1 MFCSLHPFTIYTQ
14 NRPEETK
21 TTETRRKEAER
32 AHVRPSEAWTRA
44 GAWSYLRRW
53 HMGNGSGRSSLCC
66 SSPRWRLPPGSGNIS
81 ERKGEVRRVSTPDSA
96 LSLQAVPRPHWSDVA
111 CVLVVAGGVVNF
123 QLPLTGH
130 KGRRPRSQDS
140 GRTTELLTNKPNRTR
155 VGQAA
160 RPWPFRSPPRQMP
173 ARPLLSFP
181 PLYFCC
187 CKSRQKRR
195 VR

>member
-1 MFCSLHPFTIYTQ
+1 M
-14 NRPEETK
+14 
-21 TTETRRKEAER
+21 
-32 AHVRPSEAWTRA
+32 RPSEAWTRA

-53 HMGNGSGRSSLCC
+53 HTGNGSGRSSLCC

-181 PLYFCC
+181 PYLELPADPAPLFLLLQVPAEEEGKIVELYINLSELNVEFGF
-187 CKSRQKRR
+187 QFLYL
-195 VR
+195 